1 MLELYFFPKKCWR
14 AGCWW
19 GGGGGWGG
27 GGVKKFFGLTSV
39 QLRFKTNFCRQILV
53 KTCLKPFFLD
63 LGLENFFSHHY
74 LYEKTFQI
82 IFFILQIWGPPLHCT
97 SDRPC
102 KLKSLCTN
110 FFFKLFWCTNFF
122 SFRFPCSIFIF
133 ALSPPP
139 PHHFSNGPPL
149 RK

>member
-1 MLELYFFPKKCWR
+1 MLASGVLV
-14 AGCWW
+14 
-19 GGGGGWGG
+19 GG
-27 GGVKKFFGLTSV
+27 GGVNIFSGHKKRVKKFSGLTSV

-122 SFRFPCSIFIF
+122 SFCFPCSIFIF
-133 ALSPPP
+133 ALSLPPP
-139 PHHFSNGPPL
+139 PSLF
-149 RK
+149 